1 MIVHHVIVV
10 TVASLLLAYCVEGT
24 VTVIKGGGTTFP
36 QQPYSSAVADFN
48 RLYQN
53 VQATY
58 NATNSQT
65 GQQSVASGLLNWG
78 GSDTDVQTSLAG
90 SEKLVVLPAIAGGLL
105 IAYNLPGYTDTLK
118 LSRKVFPRIFD
129 GKIQKWNDPMI
140 VKDNPFLANNSA
152 SIRVI
157 RQLASKG
164 STVNLSKFLVQLD
177 AENGIT
183 PSPHSNTQT
192 LQSIPSSLLAKNPA
206 AINVLVGTISNTIGY
221 LNQFEAQDAM
231 LPSDSTVKAALIQH
245 KDGSFI
251 RWSGDSVKLAV
262 TGIPDAI
269 IQNISLQSNLIA
281 YNLNV
286 KGAYPLSL
294 ISNFAL
300 NPTNISSNPLEIIG
314 TLKFLWMFLQNPLYA
329 NQYTYTSL
337 TNTSMGYKTMNFL
350 KTIKYSDGSPIY
362 GQSICDVDIDGTY
375 KNPCIHGHCVDPLPF
390 QAPDQVCIC
399 DHGYQNVNN
408 NDCSEPTPVFIPG
421 FVSKVQILLF
431 VVATLVV
438 LAFSYLIM
446 AKRNEPDVKAI
457 SPFCSLYILAGCLI
471 GTVAIIT
478 KGLSTSTAV
487 CQANAILPAIAFG
500 MIFSMVLAKAIR
512 IFLIFGYSKIAR
524 SRFLKD
530 DFLISCCSLVA
541 LFEGVF
547 TWKALDGAGIEPRL
561 VLFDDSS
568 DTTWAC
574 ASDDAKSDSAK
585 KLLGGIFGFNAIL
598 MVLCISMGW
607 LTRKASEKFD
617 ESKKVGLVIS
627 ISALFIALDL

>member
-1 MIVHHVIVV
+1 MTFYNLIVV
-10 TVASLLLAYCVEGT
+10 TVCLLVYCVEAT
-24 VTVIKGGGTTFP
+24 VTVIKGGGSTFP
-36 QQPYSSAVADFN
+36 QQPYFSAVADFN

-53 VQATY
+53 IQATY

-65 GQQSVASGLLNWG
+65 GQLSVGSGLINWG
-78 GSDTDVQTSLAG
+78 GSDTDIQTSLAG
-90 SEKLVVLPAIAGGLL
+90 SDKLVVLPAIAGGLL
-105 IAYNLPGYTDTLK
+105 IAYNLPGYSDTLK
-118 LSRKVFPRIFD
+118 LSRTVLPRIFD
-129 GKIQKWNDPMI
+129 GKIHPLI

-152 SIRVI
+152 PIRVI
-157 RQLASKG
+157 RQQSSKG
-164 STVNLSKFLVQLD
+164 SSVNLLKFLVQLD
-177 AENGIT
+177 TENGVS
-183 PSPHSNTQT
+183 PSPHSNPQT

-206 AINVLVGTISNTIGY
+206 AINVLVGTISNTLGY

-251 RWSGDSVKLAV
+251 PWSGDSVKIAV
-262 TGIPDAI
+262 TGISDAVVG
-269 IQNISLQSNLIA
+269 NTSLQTNLIA

-300 NPTNISSNPLEIIG
+300 NPTNISSNPLEIVG
-314 TLKFLWMFLQNPLYA
+314 TLKFLWMFLQSPQFA
-329 NQYTYTSL
+329 NEYTYTSL
-337 TNTSMGYKTMNFL
+337 SNTTMGRKTLNFL
-350 KTIKYSDGSPIY
+350 KTVNYSDGSPIY
-362 GQSICDVDIDGTY
+362 GLSICDVEVDGTY
-375 KNPCIHGHCVDPLPF
+375 KKPCIHGHCIDPLPF

-408 NDCSEPTPVFIPG
+408 NDCSEQTPVFIPG

-431 VVATLVV
+431 VLATFVV
-438 LAFSYLIM
+438 LTFGYLIM

-471 GTVAIIT
+471 GAVAIIT
-478 KGLSTSTAV
+478 KGLSTSNTV

-574 ASDDAKSDSAK
+574 ASDDAKADSAK
-585 KLLGGIFGFNAIL
+585 KLLGGVFGFNAIL

-627 ISALFIALDL
+627 ISALFIILDLVSL